1 MVCGGFAC
9 SRNSLIVLNLLYII
23 VSFILIGVAAYSCL
37 ASMITSLGLVGALIA
52 CGVFLFI
59 IALNG
64 LIGAAKHHQ
73 VLLFFYMIV
82 LFLLFLLQ
90 FSLACACLA
99 VNSEQEMKLARTG
112 WSVADNKLK
121 QNVQYGF
128 DCCGFQDVTLN
139 SSEALGHPS
148 CDGLPCCEG
157 HGDDSCCSSS
167 TSNITSTA
175 SDNCNC
181 QLCGDKLKS
190 QIHNAFSVSGGI
202 GLFFSFTEIVGVWLA
217 MRYRNQ
223 KDPRANPSAF
233 L

>member
-9 SRNSLIVLNLLYII
+9 SRNSLIALNLLYII
-23 VSFILIGVAAYSCL
+23 VSFILIGVAAYSRL
-37 ASMITSLGLVGALIA
+37 ASVITSLGLVGGMIA

-59 IALNG
+59 ISLTG
-64 LIGAAKHHQ
+64 LIGAVKHHQ

-99 VNSEQEMKLARTG
+99 VNSEQELKIARTG
-112 WSVADNKLK
+112 WSVANNRLK

-128 DCCGFQDVTLN
+128 DCCGFQDVALN
-139 SSEALGHPS
+139 SSEPLGHPS
-148 CDGLPCCEG
+148 CDGLTCCVDHEADPCC
-157 HGDDSCCSSS
+157 STS
-167 TSNITSTA
+167 TSNITNADVT
-175 SDNCNC
+175 CHC
-181 QLCGDKLKS
+181 QLCADKLKNK
-190 QIHNAFSVSGGI
+190 IHDAFSGSGGI